1 MVAELEMER
10 ANEILDRNLDRLEKI
25 SGCRFLRENLV
36 RFTEDGQDDRRGRA
50 KAILRKAQNPVE
62 TFGEVAMTSDDER
75 VSGPSDVGSV
85 D

>member
-1 MVAELEMER
+1 MVADLEIEQ
-10 ANEILDRNLDRLEKI
+10 ANEVLDRNFDRLETS
-25 SGCRFLRENLV
+25 SGRRFLRENLV

-75 VSGPSDVGSV
+75 VSGPPDVGSV